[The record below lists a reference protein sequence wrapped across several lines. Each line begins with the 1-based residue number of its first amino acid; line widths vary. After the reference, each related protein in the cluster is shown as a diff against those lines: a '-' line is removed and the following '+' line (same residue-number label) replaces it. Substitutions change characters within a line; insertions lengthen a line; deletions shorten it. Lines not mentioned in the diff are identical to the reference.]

1 MTETTEKTNWVEL
14 VQLRAGAAVQILRQ
28 QKDDTA
34 LNFLRTLARQGFSL
48 TVEGET
54 LKVSPSSKITN
65 KLRETLIKHKK
76 GLVSL
81 LSPWPRPSYPID
93 WRREWELEWD
103 VLRRRLAATD
113 DPKVT
118 AEIADL
124 LQMEPEGKDD
134 WNLIG
139 ALLIQLERRLRNTGT
154 LPPAVSVE
162 NGTIQEHGR

>member
-1 MTETTEKTNWVEL
+1 M
-14 VQLRAGAAVQILRQ
+14 
-28 QKDDTA
+28 
-34 LNFLRTLARQGFSL
+34 
-48 TVEGET
+48 
-54 LKVSPSSKITN
+54 
-65 KLRETLIKHKK
+65 
-76 GLVSL
+76 
-81 LSPWPRPSYPID
+81 
-93 WRREWELEWD
+93 
-103 VLRRRLAATD
+103 
-113 DPKVT
+113 T